1 MKCAM
6 EIREIKEQAKIERE
20 IRRMEE
26 LAKDIAK
33 FEEIKKNTIEFCET
47 VIAKKIE
54 ESATKDLTFLFQEKF
69 ADVYVFNFDSSFREE
84 IFIKRLTLDKYK
96 YANGDKSY
104 IFTGEPYH
112 LETLKEYLES
122 FCYNVAISKSNY
134 MSYGSGCCRAQTII
148 VTIPDELPCD

>member
-20 IRRMEE
+20 IRKMEK
-26 LAKDIAK
+26 LAEDIAR

-47 VIAKKIE
+47 VIAKEIE
-54 ESATKDLTFLFQEKF
+54 ESATKDLAFLFQEKF
-69 ADVYVFNFDSSFREE
+69 SDVYEFDFDSPFREE
-84 IFIKRLTLDKYK
+84 IFIKRLTLDKYR

-104 IFTGEPYH
+104 VSTGESYH

-122 FCYNVAISKSNY
+122 FCYNVAISKDIY
-134 MSYGSGCCRAQTII
+134 MSYGSGCCRAQRIV